1 MARRGLR
8 LMCRRL
14 GVIVATS
21 LVLLGS
27 WGRARA
33 AEDLPPPTVPPS
45 GSIIE
50 APAAPPAAGEARPAP
65 GTARPDAPVGQAPA
79 SPSVPPPA
87 TSLTFAV
94 LGGGWPGPGRTVS
107 PRLRQIAADLG
118 ERAPEV
124 VLGTGDFVEGSLD
137 VAVLE
142 RQYQWLFYALQP
154 LQMRRVVP
162 VAFAPGARE
171 IRNSSAN
178 ARLFASY
185 FGGLYYSFDR
195 WAAHFIVL
203 NTEMPGQEQR
213 IMGEQWW
220 WLVGDL
226 YQALGAKYIF
236 VVLGRP
242 LFPVAGGRGS
252 SLDRYP
258 QYRDA
263 LHNLLRDYRVSAVFC
278 GGEKLYDYQERDGVR
293 YFITGGAGEELD
305 ETAGPARAFPHY
317 LWVRCVERGFE
328 VEAVGVG

>member
-1 MARRGLR
+1 MAWRELGLMRCR
-8 LMCRRL
+8 LAVL
-14 GVIVATS
+14 VAGS
-21 LVLLGS
+21 LVLLG
-27 WGRARA
+27 GRALVGA
-33 AEDLPPPTVPPS
+33 AQDLPPSTVPPS

-50 APAAPPAAGEARPAP
+50 APAAPPTAGGARSAPDPARVETP
-65 GTARPDAPVGQAPA
+65 AGSAPA
-79 SPSVPPPA
+79 SPVVPFANP
-87 TSLTFAV
+87 SLNFAV
-94 LGGGWPGPGRTVS
+94 LGGGWPGPGRIIS
-107 PRLRQIAADLG
+107 PRLRQIAAELG
-118 ERAPEV
+118 ERAPEL

-137 VAVLE
+137 VGVLE

-154 LQMRRVVP
+154 LQTRRVVP

-171 IRNSSAN
+171 IRSSSAN
-178 ARLFASY
+178 ARVFASY

-203 NTEMPGQEQR
+203 DTEVPGQEQR

-226 YQALGAKYIF
+226 YQALGARYIF
-236 VVLGRP
+236 VALGRP

-252 SLDRYP
+252 GLDRYP

-278 GGEKLYDYQERDGVR
+278 GGEGLYDYQERDGVR

-305 ETAGPARAFPHY
+305 ETAGPSRAFAHY
-317 LWVRCVERGFE
+317 LWVRCGERGFE
-328 VEAVGVG
+328 VEAVRVG